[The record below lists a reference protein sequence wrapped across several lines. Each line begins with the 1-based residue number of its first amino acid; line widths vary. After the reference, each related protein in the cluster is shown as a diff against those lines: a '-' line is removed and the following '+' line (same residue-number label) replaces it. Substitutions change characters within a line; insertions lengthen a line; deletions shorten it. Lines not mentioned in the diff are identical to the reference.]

1 MVDGFGGGDAD
12 CLGVGVGGDEGGF
25 DVLVDDGK
33 NLAGEGMDEV
43 ASVGEAGS
51 DDAGF
56 VFGEAQR
63 QGHDVDSRCGTGG
76 EGGVDREAG
85 LDEARGVEGGGG
97 IAGAGHDGEHAID
110 GAAVGGLAAVHHRG
124 EPNPELAEGVPTTQ
138 DHIARGESDGETADQ
153 DTEAVLA
160 GGALG
165 DGYAGGGDAVDVS
178 QVGQET
184 QGADGFGLVEEA
196 VGSVFGQD
204 AAAVLPDERER
215 REVVGPESPLAAA
228 AVGGGG
234 DGELDG
240 GFEEL
245 VPVPTRQRRGL
256 QANVVEKLGLV
267 PESAGVMPQALAQ
280 RLPSIEV
287 A

>member
-1 MVDGFGGGDAD
+1 
-12 CLGVGVGGDEGGF
+12 
-25 DVLVDDGK
+25 
-33 NLAGEGMDEV
+33 MDEV

-85 LDEARGVEGGGG
+85 LDEASGVEGGGG

-110 GAAVGGLAAVHHRG
+110 GAAVGRLAAVHHRG
-124 EPNPELAEGVPTTQ
+124 EPDPELSEGIPATQ

-184 QGADGFGLVEEA
+184 QGTDGFGLVEEV
-196 VGSVFGQD
+196 VGAVFGQD
-204 AAAVLPDERER
+204 AATVLPDEGER